1 MPSWLERWIV
11 RGALAGSFAI
21 PLGIGVLA
29 ASPEPYW
36 LDSPEFTAAAQT
48 LGIPHPPG
56 HPLYVMLVKPFTL
69 LPVGGIAL
77 RVALAS
83 AVFGALASLL
93 LFKLAD
99 RLIERTCPELP
110 TALRA
115 CLSLA
120 AALIAAVA
128 PGWWFQCVR
137 AEVYSLQ
144 ILLVLAALYPLI
156 SFCLAED
163 QSDDRPLYASA
174 FLFGLG
180 LTNHHYITLCA
191 LPAAIPPLVWLSRT
205 RGGTGA
211 LETTAKLAGV
221 SLLGLLPY
229 AFLPLRSA
237 AGAPVSLGGV
247 HSPAQMA
254 WVVSARAY
262 QKSMLREHGAAL
274 SQRALDA
281 IYTMM
286 GELGPV
292 LVVAAVAGL
301 YLLLRRPATRMA
313 GVVLALLVGVT
324 VLLRAIMGFDPFNP
338 DYYGY
343 MLPAVAGLTMAA
355 AVFAAV
361 ALMVIRR
368 GPAAARVVAA
378 LLALGVLALP
388 VLRAREVRDRVD
400 LSGFNATRLL
410 FDLALEDARPGTLV
424 LASYYKLFFVLW
436 SARHIDGSRPDVT
449 VVNPHFFGYPGYLEA
464 TLAARPDLRKL
475 AWSMVVGGKINEEA
489 LADLALAGPLRVE
502 PDPWLD
508 DEAVRYLLPDGPV
521 YEASPEPM
529 ALSDVRT
536 AAVANEARWERF
548 YRLLGPA
555 WEEHETWR
563 MLSWSHYLD
572 ALFLARLGDRKG
584 ALAAVSRARA
594 LANDAEELIE
604 LEEVLSKPG
613 SGPIDVSRFLPPSA
627 FAPDEG
633 ADPNADL
640 E

>member
-1 MPSWLERWIV
+1 MPYWLERWIA
-11 RGALAGSFAI
+11 RAALAGSFAI
-21 PLGIGVLA
+21 PLAIGVLA

-69 LPVGGIAL
+69 LPLGGIAL

-93 LFKLAD
+93 LFKLTDLVLA
-99 RLIERTCPELP
+99 RACPELP
-110 TALRA
+110 LPLRA
-115 CLSLA
+115 CAALS

-144 ILLVLAALYPLI
+144 ILLVLAWLYPLLA
-156 SFCLAED
+156 FCLGDD
-163 QSDDRPLYASA
+163 QSDDRPLYAAA
-174 FLFGLG
+174 FCLGLG
-180 LTNHHYITLCA
+180 LCNHHYVALCA
-191 LPAAIPPLVWLSRT
+191 LPAAIPPLVWLSRA

-211 LETTAKLAGV
+211 LKTTGKLAAV
-221 SLLGLLPY
+221 ALLGMLPY

-237 AGAPVSLGGV
+237 AGAPVALGGV
-247 HSPAQMA
+247 YSPAQMA

-262 QKSMLREHGAAL
+262 QKSMLREHTEHLG
-274 SQRALDA
+274 QRALDA

-292 LVVAAVAGL
+292 LVLAAVAGI

-313 GVVLALLVGVT
+313 GVVLGLLISVT
-324 VLLRAIMGFDPFNP
+324 VLLRAVMGFDPFNP

-343 MLPAVAGLTMAA
+343 MLPAVAGLTVAA
-355 AVFAAV
+355 AAFAGI
-361 ALMVIRR
+361 ALVVIRR
-368 GPAAARVVAA
+368 GPAVAQVVAT
-378 LLALGVLALP
+378 LLAVALLALP
-388 VLRAREVRDRVD
+388 VLRAREVRERVD
-400 LSGFNATRLL
+400 LSDFDATRLL
-410 FDLALEDARPGTLV
+410 LDLSLENAEPGTLV

-436 SARHIDGSRPDVT
+436 SARYIDGSRPDVT

-475 AWSMVVGGKINEEA
+475 AWSMVVGGKITEEA

-508 DEAVRYLLPDGPV
+508 DDAIRYLLPEGTV
-521 YEASPEPM
+521 YEASPEPL
-529 ALSDVRT
+529 ALSDVRVAAT
-536 AAVANEARWERF
+536 AHAERWERF
-548 YRLLGPA
+548 HGLLGPA
-555 WEEHETWR
+555 WQERETWR
-563 MLSWSHYLD
+563 MLSWCHYLD
-572 ALFLARLGDRKG
+572 ALFLARRGDRRG
-584 ALAAVSRARA
+584 AAEAVSRARA
-594 LANDAEELIE
+594 LANEATELLA
-604 LEEVLSKPG
+604 LEEALSQPG
-613 SGPIDVSRFLPPSA
+613 SGPLDVTRFLPPSA
-627 FAPDEG
+627 FATEEVE
-633 ADPNADL
+633 DPEPGMD
-640 E
+640 